1 MDNMYDAGRGNRIIT
16 QSDTEIVTEAAAAPG
31 TARGLHR
38 SISVEYGESLQ
49 AALDESQTDTKCLGQ
64 RNCCLWF
71 VNKIIDFFRRVF
83 GSKEIIGP
91 VMNESPKCSEL
102 VVKPLLAD
110 IGHGRRGEAAQSE
123 AAQSEAAMNESPEC
137 SELVVAPLLADIGHG
152 RRGEA
157 VQSEAVQSEAVQSE
171 AVQNEAAQEYTTAE
185 SPLRPIS
192 DPVRQCTDSDA
203 DSDSDSGSD
212 SDVDSELDPDTS
224 SDMED
229 YREILRSGFVQP
241 PLSFDESGGW
251 IWMWI

>member
-1 MDNMYDAGRGNRIIT
+1 MDNMCDAGRGNRIIT
-16 QSDTEIVTEAAAAPG
+16 QSDTEIVTETAAAPG

-71 VNKIIDFFRRVF
+71 INKIIDFFRRVF
-83 GSKEIIGP
+83 GSKKIIGP

-110 IGHGRRGEAAQSE
+110 AGHDRIGEAVQSE
-123 AAQSEAAMNESPEC
+123 AVQSEAVQS
-137 SELVVAPLLADIGHG
+137 
-152 RRGEA
+152 EA

-203 DSDSDSGSD
+203 DSDSD
-212 SDVDSELDPDTS
+212 VDSELDPDTS

-241 PLSFDESGGW
+241 PLGFDESGGW

>member
-1 MDNMYDAGRGNRIIT
+1 MDNMYDGSQINRIIT
-16 QSDTEIVTEAAAAPG
+16 QSDTEIATETVAAPR

-71 VNKIIDFFRRVF
+71 INKIIDFFRRVF

-110 IGHGRRGEAAQSE
+110 AGHDR
-123 AAQSEAAMNESPEC
+123 
-137 SELVVAPLLADIGHG
+137 I
-152 RRGEA
+152 GEA

-171 AVQNEAAQEYTTAE
+171 AVQSEAVQSEAVQSEAVQSEAAQEYTTAE

-203 DSDSDSGSD
+203 DSD

>member
-71 VNKIIDFFRRVF
+71 INKIIDFFRRVF

-110 IGHGRRGEAAQSE
+110 AGHDRIGEAVQSE
-123 AAQSEAAMNESPEC
+123 AVQSEAVQ
-137 SELVVAPLLADIGHG
+137 SEAVQS
-152 RRGEA
+152 EA

-192 DPVRQCTDSDA
+192 DPVRQCTDSDSDA
-203 DSDSDSGSD
+203 DSDSDSD

-241 PLSFDESGGW
+241 P
-251 IWMWI
+251 